1 MPCPANELGLLP
13 PIRGGLRSAGL
24 QGRHSLRFERRERWP
39 PEGGRYETS
48 ARSARSRGAL
58 ASCGVRRLAA
68 AVCRPGLPGRA
79 PRHQPRS
86 IHRAMQARPG
96 RASALNLLSTS
107 IPNFSPQARQAS
119 PAIQRRQAAALHIS
133 CLGCDSTHVANQ
145 CHAHS
150 GRSGHRQA
158 RTKKYRSPRRAF
170 DARSYARR
178 IRLLLRERGDA

>member
-1 MPCPANELGLLP
+1 MPCPANELGSLP
-13 PIRGGLRSAGL
+13 PIRGGLRSAGRKAGIL
-24 QGRHSLRFERRERWP
+24 SNLNAAKDGYLKVAATKSVKIGAIPRRARVMW
-39 PEGGRYETS
+39 S
-48 ARSARSRGAL
+48 AAACRRCLPS
-58 ASCGVRRLAA
+58 RLAGT
-68 AVCRPGLPGRA
+68 CST
-79 PRHQPRS
+79 HQPRS